1 MIMLGAFIKKSGLAS
16 FDTMLRVIKDTFG
29 DRNPGLFKSNKTAL
43 ELGFD
48 YLK

>member
-16 FDTMLRVIKDTFG
+16 FDTMLHVVKDIFG
-29 DRNPGLFKSNKTAL
+29 DRNPGVFKSNKAAL
-43 ELGFD
+43 QLGFD